1 MRYQLS
7 IYDTAFINNMRHLR
21 QASGLSQDDLSE
33 ILGIKRGRLG
43 AWEEKRCAVPVEY
56 MMKVCV
62 VFKVQ
67 LVDMLTTCLKTKI
80 QLKEVPKSVLI
91 KKRNPAFKYFSID

>member
-21 QASGLSQDDLSE
+21 QARGLSQDDLSKV
-33 ILGIKRGRLG
+33 LGIKRGRLG

-56 MMKVCV
+56 MMKVCLF
-62 VFKVQ
+62 FKVQ
-67 LVDMLTTCLKTKI
+67 LVDMLTTCLKSNI
-80 QLKEVPKSVLI
+80 QLKEVTKYELR
-91 KKRNPAFKYFSID
+91 KKRNPSYQYVSID